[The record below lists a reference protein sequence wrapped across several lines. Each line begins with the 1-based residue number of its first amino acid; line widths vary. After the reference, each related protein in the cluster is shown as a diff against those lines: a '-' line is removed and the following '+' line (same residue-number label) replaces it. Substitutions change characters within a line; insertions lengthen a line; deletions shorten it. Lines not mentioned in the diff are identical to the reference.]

1 MLNKIYYWSPFISD
15 IATSRAVLNS
25 AISIKKFSKDKYE
38 PYLINVIGEWDS
50 YKEEITKN
58 EINVIDL
65 NISRNFKV
73 KKINGFLLSRF
84 FYMKIFLLAFNPLKK
99 ILKKNPPD
107 ILILHLITSLPL
119 LLNYIHNFN
128 TLIMLRISGL
138 PKLNLIRKTVWEIT
152 LKKVF
157 CITCPTQATLEL
169 MKSFNL
175 NKNNFLLR
183 DPIIST
189 NQIKTKK
196 QKKNDKNIDIKKNYV
211 AIGRLTRQK
220 NFLFLIKC
228 FKKIIDKDRSIKLY
242 ILGDGEEKEKL
253 QNLITNSQMSDNIFI
268 EGYQNNI
275 YKYLNR
281 AEAFILSSL
290 WEDPGFVL
298 IEAFYSNTTVISSN
312 CPNGPIEILDRG
324 KNGFLFESNSEN
336 SFLQKFEEFNQT
348 NQKNIKIINLRAKKM
363 SKNYSLFNH
372 YRCLIK
378 IINFK

>member
-1 MLNKIYYWSPFISD
+1 MLKKIYYWSPFISD

-196 QKKNDKNIDIKKNYV
+196 QKKMIKTS
-211 AIGRLTRQK
+211 IL
-220 NFLFLIKC
+220 
-228 FKKIIDKDRSIKLY
+228 KKI
-242 ILGDGEEKEKL
+242 
-253 QNLITNSQMSDNIFI
+253 M
-268 EGYQNNI
+268 
-275 YKYLNR
+275 
-281 AEAFILSSL
+281 
-290 WEDPGFVL
+290 
-298 IEAFYSNTTVISSN
+298 
-312 CPNGPIEILDRG
+312 
-324 KNGFLFESNSEN
+324 
-336 SFLQKFEEFNQT
+336 
-348 NQKNIKIINLRAKKM
+348 
-363 SKNYSLFNH
+363 
-372 YRCLIK
+372 
-378 IINFK
+378 

>member
-1 MLNKIYYWSPFISD
+1 MLKKIYYWSPFISD

-84 FYMKIFLLAFNPLKK
+84 FYIKIFLLAFNPLKK

-196 QKKNDKNIDIKKNYV
+196 QKKNDKNINIKKNYV

-220 NFLFLIKC
+220 NFLFLIKY
-228 FKKIIDKDRSIKLY
+228 FKKIIKKDRSIK
-242 ILGDGEEKEKL
+242 
-253 QNLITNSQMSDNIFI
+253 
-268 EGYQNNI
+268 
-275 YKYLNR
+275 
-281 AEAFILSSL
+281 
-290 WEDPGFVL
+290 
-298 IEAFYSNTTVISSN
+298 
-312 CPNGPIEILDRG
+312 
-324 KNGFLFESNSEN
+324 
-336 SFLQKFEEFNQT
+336 
-348 NQKNIKIINLRAKKM
+348 
-363 SKNYSLFNH
+363 
-372 YRCLIK
+372 
-378 IINFK
+378 